1 MDISVKDAQY
11 FLAVAA
17 EGNLTHAAQKLYIS
31 QPALSFTV
39 KKIEQQLNIKLFVRE
54 NNRLKLTYEG
64 QRFAE
69 ACNNIVKICRDMEN
83 EFSDMKYAN
92 SGKVVVGM
100 PFNLI
105 CYAFPLLYKNVK
117 ARYPEIHLTPVEGN
131 TQELEALLFSGE
143 IDVAFI
149 PYFIK
154 NPEQFNILQVF
165 HEKLVLSVP
174 EDHEMNRYAEK
185 RPGYARPFLD
195 FKLADHEPFVLNAP
209 RQHVRFAAEQAFRN
223 AGISPKTV
231 FVTKNVTTSITT
243 SAVGLGLALFPE
255 HYLSFSKPPSG
266 ANYYYID
273 EEYDPGWRAC
283 VIYRKNTY
291 FSDACRQCVEVLTK
305 IFSDFVPSTDLEA
318 STKKMGN

>member
-11 FLAVAA
+11 FLTVAA

-39 KKIEQQLNIKLFVRE
+39 RKLEQQLNIKLFFRE

-69 ACNNIVKICRDMEN
+69 ACNNIVKICRDVEN
-83 EFSDMKYAN
+83 EFADMKCAN
-92 SGKVVVGM
+92 SGKVIVGM

-117 ARYPEIHLTPVEGN
+117 MKYPEIQLSPIEGN
-131 TQELEALLFSGE
+131 TQELESLLLSGE

-154 NPEQFNILQVF
+154 NPEQFHILHVF

-174 EDHEMNRYAEK
+174 EDHWLNAYAEK
-185 RPGYARPFLD
+185 RAGYARSFLD
-195 FKLADHEPFVLNAP
+195 FRLADHQPFILNAP
-209 RQHVRFAAEQAFRN
+209 RQHVRFATEQAFKN
-223 AGISPKTV
+223 AGITPKTV

-243 SAVGLGLALFPE
+243 SAVGLGLSLFPE
-255 HYLSFSKPPSG
+255 HYLSFSKPPHG

-273 EEYDPGWRAC
+273 EKYDPGWRAC

-291 FSDACRQCVEVLTK
+291 FSEACRQCVEVLTK
-305 IFSDFVPSTDLEA
+305 IFNDFVPSTDVRTTAEYD
-318 STKKMGN
+318 T